1 MTMTKKP
8 TDIRKREIIDT
19 ARDLIIHQGIK
30 ALTMKNLSSKM
41 KISEPALY
49 RHFDNKRAILGALI
63 EDFEGTLSDGVAQ
76 SIAST
81 VEPIEQLKEIMK
93 AHLFLSERKK
103 GIFFAITSESIHFK
117 DKVLTKKVLDVVRR
131 YQLKIRSILEQ
142 ARQQKEVR
150 PETDLEV
157 ASLAFFGL
165 IQTCIILYSL
175 TNYTVFP
182 LNKTEVLWEI
192 FLRGIQA

>member
-81 VEPIEQLKEIMK
+81 VDPIEQLKEIMK

-182 LNKTEVLWEI
+182 LNKAEVLWEI

>member
-1 MTMTKKP
+1 MTKKP
-8 TDIRKREIIDT
+8 TDIRKREIVDT
-19 ARDLIIHQGIK
+19 ARDLIVHQGIK

-63 EDFEGTLSDGVAQ
+63 EDFEETLSDGVAQ

-81 VEPIEQLKEIMK
+81 VDPIEQLKEIMR
-93 AHLFLSERKK
+93 AHLLLSERKK

-117 DKVLTKKVLDVVRR
+117 DKFLTKKVLDVVRR
-131 YQLKIRSILEQ
+131 YQLKIKSILEQ

-150 PETDLEV
+150 QETDLEV

-182 LNKTEVLWEI
+182 LTKTEVLWEI
-192 FLRGIQA
+192 FLRGIQT

>member
-1 MTMTKKP
+1 MTKKS

-19 ARDLIIHQGIK
+19 ARDLIVHQGIK

-49 RHFDNKRAILGALI
+49 RHFVNKRAILGALI
-63 EDFEGTLSDGVAQ
+63 EDFEETLSDGVAQ
-76 SIAST
+76 SIGST
-81 VEPIEQLKEIMK
+81 IDPLEQLKQIMK
-93 AHLFLSERKK
+93 AHLLLSERKK
-103 GIFFAITSESIHFK
+103 GIFFAITSESVHFK
-117 DKVLTKKVLDVVRR
+117 DKFLTKKVLDVVRR
-131 YQLKIRSILEQ
+131 YQFKIRSILEQ
-142 ARQQKEVR
+142 AQQQKEVR
-150 PETDLEV
+150 KDTDLEV

-182 LNKTEVLWEI
+182 LTKTEVLWGI
-192 FLRGIQA
+192 FLRGIQT